1 MADARAERWICERLR
16 RAGGGL
22 PSRGPAALPGDL
34 TVGEIASAARRHRI
48 HLVLASAET
57 PGHPVREALAA
68 DLRRAVLWN
77 ALQEAECRR
86 VIDASAAA
94 GVTPVVFKGVALAWS
109 VYEQPWM
116 RPFVDVDLLLPK
128 AAVPAL
134 GEVLGSLGYAAAV
147 QVQGGL
153 ITHQASFT
161 RVGRAGERYQVDVHW
176 RLFNPEPLAN
186 VFTYDELLARSK
198 TLPALGS
205 AARRPDDADALA
217 IAAVHRA
224 GHHNDAG
231 DLIWIHDVDRLA
243 RRLAPAGWHRLAAA
257 ARERGISA
265 LCAAALSRAAAC
277 FGTPLPPA
285 VLPYLGAAGAE
296 PSSVFLGGRLGELDI
311 QILNFARLR
320 WRDRGA
326 FLAQHLFP
334 PRAYM
339 RRAYGVEAPARL
351 AWAYAARLAS
361 GIPRWV
367 AQSLIAR
374 SSAAASSRAD

>member
-1 MADARAERWICERLR
+1 MADARAERWICERLC
-16 RAGGGL
+16 
-22 PSRGPAALPGDL
+22 RGAAALPTCGPVALPRGL
-34 TVGEIASAARRHRI
+34 TVQEVAAAARHHRI
-48 HLVLASAET
+48 HLELASAGV
-57 PGHPVREALAA
+57 PGDPVREALA
-68 DLRRAVLWN
+68 DDVRRAGLWN

-109 VYEQPWM
+109 VYEQPWT
-116 RPFVDVDLLLPK
+116 RPFVDMDLLVPK

-134 GEVLGSLGYAAAV
+134 GEVLVSLGYAAAV
-147 QVQGGL
+147 QVQGTL

-186 VFTYDELLARSK
+186 VFTYDELLARSAR
-198 TLPALGS
+198 LPALGM

-231 DLIWIHDVDRLA
+231 DLIWIRDVDRLA

-257 ARERGISA
+257 ARERGIAA
-265 LCAAALSRAAAC
+265 LCAAALSRASSC
-277 FGTPLPPA
+277 FGTPLPPD
-285 VLPYLGAAGAE
+285 VLPHLDAAGEE
-296 PSSVFLGGRLGELDI
+296 PSAVFLGGRLGELDI
-311 QILNFARLR
+311 QLLNFARLR

-339 RRAYGVEAPARL
+339 RRAYRVEAPARL

-367 AQSLIAR
+367 AQSLTAR
-374 SSAAASSRAD
+374 SSAAASSRVD